1 MEAAPF
7 LWAIQYVIYFHVQ
20 EKLVQFVSVV
30 SGGLS
35 GELKKKDSTTRNM
48 LDVMIEEVTKE
59 DPEFILKV
67 SSLFGSII
75 KRHD

>member
-1 MEAAPF
+1 M
-7 LWAIQYVIYFHVQ
+7 Q

-35 GELKKKDSTTRNM
+35 GELKKKGSTTRNM
-48 LDVMIEEVTKE
+48 LDIMVEEVIQE

-67 SSLFGSII
+67 SVAFGSII
-75 KRHD
+75 KIHD

>member
-1 MEAAPF
+1 M
-7 LWAIQYVIYFHVQ
+7 Q

-48 LDVMIEEVTKE
+48 LDVMIEEVNQE

-67 SSLFGSII
+67 SGLFGSII
-75 KRHD
+75 KRRD

>member
-1 MEAAPF
+1 M
-7 LWAIQYVIYFHVQ
+7 Q

-48 LDVMIEEVTKE
+48 LDIMIEEVTKE

>member
-1 MEAAPF
+1 M
-7 LWAIQYVIYFHVQ
+7 
-20 EKLVQFVSVV
+20 SVV

-48 LDVMIEEVTKE
+48 LDVMIEEVTQE

-67 SSLFGSII
+67 SVVVYRSII

>member
-1 MEAAPF
+1 M
-7 LWAIQYVIYFHVQ
+7 Q

-35 GELKKKDSTTRNM
+35 GELKKKDSTTRNV
-48 LDVMIEEVTKE
+48 LDIMIEEVTKE

>member
-1 MEAAPF
+1 M
-7 LWAIQYVIYFHVQ
+7 Q

-48 LDVMIEEVTKE
+48 LDIMIEEVIQE

-67 SSLFGSII
+67 SVVFGSII
-75 KRHD
+75 KIHD

>member
-1 MEAAPF
+1 M
-7 LWAIQYVIYFHVQ
+7 
-20 EKLVQFVSVV
+20 SVV

-48 LDVMIEEVTKE
+48 LDIMIEEVTKE

-67 SSLFGSII
+67 SVLFGSII
-75 KRHD
+75 KRHIT